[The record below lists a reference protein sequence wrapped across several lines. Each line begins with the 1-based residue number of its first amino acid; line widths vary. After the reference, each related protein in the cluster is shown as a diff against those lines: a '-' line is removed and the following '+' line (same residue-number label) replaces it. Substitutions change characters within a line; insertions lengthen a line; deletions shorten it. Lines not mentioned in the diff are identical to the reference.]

1 MYLKKIEIQNY
12 RLWKHSEIEL
22 EPESTVIVGK
32 NNTGKTSF
40 IDFIQL
46 IVNDKNKKLSFDD
59 YPLSERNT
67 LYSTIKNYLEDTIS
81 FEDLSNFFILPSIK
95 MHVDY
100 SLEKDDD
107 PLGTLSPFIIDT
119 DDSITEALIDAEYN
133 FIGLKEQFDIIF
145 PKSIKDE
152 DEPIKKIRN
161 IIEKVFS
168 SLIKLNIY
176 AVNPKNEEK
185 RRKVDYKEF
194 ENLFPLF
201 AIKAERHMDESEVL
215 NETPLKKIVS
225 SIFQPELDK
234 ASEDINEKKEELK
247 KYCEEINFT
256 AENQVNN
263 LLKIIVENSLQFGY
277 PSAEDHNLFAKS
289 NIDLQDQ
296 IQKSVDLYYKSNGT
310 DEILPSG
317 YNGLGYKN
325 LIKIELELLSFKD
338 EIGDCIGK
346 SIPLIF
352 IEEPESHMHPQMQQ
366 KFIEYIDEFTRKIS
380 DNKKIQIIIT
390 THSSHIVNST
400 EFEKIR
406 YITKNQGIVK
416 VKNLTDFCNTN
427 ASDKEFLE
435 KYLTLNKCDL
445 FFADKAIL
453 IEGTAERLLI
463 PNIIEKLDAAGK
475 FSEAKVTL
483 QSQYYTLIEVGGA
496 YAFKF
501 IPFMKFLD
509 IPTLI
514 ITDIDSISE
523 DRTKCYV
530 SKAKKTSNATIKHW
544 FTDILNKSE
553 TEYTFNDI
561 KSLNDTDKSCE
572 NIHLEYQIEENG
584 LCGRSLEEAIKNAN
598 RQLFSI
604 NDNPKESDID
614 YNPSKD
620 GSKTDFAMNL
630 IFEENKQNYSVPKYI
645 ENGLIWLNRQ
655 HNGR

>member
-107 PLGTLSPFIIDT
+107 PLENLSPFIIDT

-133 FIGLKEQFDIIF
+133 FIGSKEQFDIIF

-338 EIGDCIGK
+338 EIEDCIGK

-463 PNIIEKLDAAGK
+463 PNIIEKMDVNKLFNTEK
-475 FSEAKVTL
+475 ITL
-483 QSQYYTLIEVGGA
+483 KSQYYTLIEVGGA
-496 YAFKF
+496 YAYRF

-514 ITDIDSISE
+514 ITDIDSVG
-523 DRTKCYV
+523 DDGKKCFV
-530 SKAKKTSNATIKHW
+530 SKGTKTSNATIKHW
-544 FTDILNKSE
+544 FKDMLQK
-553 TEYTFNDI
+553 TEYTFDDI
-561 KSLNDTDKSCE
+561 KILNDSYKTID
-572 NIHLEYQIEENG
+572 NIHLEYQVEENG

-598 RQLFSI
+598 RDLFKL
-604 NDNPKESDID
+604 DKTPTESDID
-614 YNPSKD
+614 FDSSID
-620 GSKTDFAMNL
+620 GSKTDFAMDL
-630 IFEENKQNYSVPKYI
+630 IFDENKQNYKVPKYI
-645 ENGLIWLNRQ
+645 ENGLIWLNSQ
-655 HNGR
+655 LNGR

>member
-1 MYLKKIEIQNY
+1 MYLKKIELKNF
-12 RLWKHSEIEL
+12 RLWNEALIDL
-22 EPESTVIVGK
+22 EKQSTVIVGK
-32 NNTGKTSF
+32 NNTGKSSF
-40 IDFIQL
+40 MYFML
-46 IVNDKNKKLSFDD
+46 MLVNNQTPFFND
-59 YPLSERNT
+59 YPLDKR
-67 LYSTIKNYLEDTIS
+67 
-81 FEDLSNFFILPSIK
+81 EDLYNNILKFLNGEIEFKELSDSFILPSVK
-95 MHVDY
+95 LYVDY
-100 SLEKDDD
+100 SLEKDDEN
-107 PLGTLSPFIIDT
+107 LGALVPFIIDT
-119 DDSITEALIDAEYN
+119 DISVSEAIVKANYDLVVTE
-133 FIGLKEQFDIIF
+133 EQFKNIF
-145 PKSIKDE
+145 EEKINNSNQKKQTIKNILDK
-152 DEPIKKIRN
+152 DFSNLLKLNFYAINPVDDSKIRN
-161 IIEKVFS
+161 
-168 SLIKLNIY
+168 
-176 AVNPKNEEK
+176 
-185 RRKVDYKEF
+185 VDYKEF
-194 ENLFPLF
+194 KNLFPVF
-201 AIKAERHMDESEVL
+201 TIKAERSMDESDASNKAPLQAIISKLFKPQLDDSLKSFEEPIKNLKKLCEQVNADTEEKVNELL
-215 NETPLKKIVS
+215 NEIAKDSLK
-225 SIFQPELDK
+225 
-234 ASEDINEKKEELK
+234 
-247 KYCEEINFT
+247 
-256 AENQVNN
+256 
-263 LLKIIVENSLQFGY
+263 FGY
-277 PSAEDHNLFAKS
+277 PTSEDLQFLAKS
-289 NIDLQDQ
+289 HVELENQ
-296 IQKSVDLYYKSNGT
+296 IHDSVDIHYQNMSNKET
-310 DEILPSG
+310 LPST

-325 LIKIELELLSFKD
+325 LLKIELQLLNFANQIKEYID
-338 EIGDCIGK
+338 N
-346 SIPLIF
+346 SIPLVF

-366 KFIEYIDEFTRKIS
+366 RFIEYIDQYCKEIS
-380 DNKKIQIIIT
+380 ETKDLQIIIT

-400 EFEKIR
+400 NFERIR
-406 YITKNQGIVK
+406 YLKKEKSSVI
-416 VKNLTDFCNTN
+416 VKNLNNFCIKQDSN
-427 ASDKEFLE
+427 KEFLE

-463 PNIIEKLDAAGK
+463 PNMIEKLDAAGK
-475 FSEAKVTL
+475 FSETKVTL

-523 DRTKCYV
+523 DCTKCYV
-530 SKAKKTSNATIKHW
+530 SKARKTSNATIKHW

-553 TEYTFNDI
+553 TGYTFNDI